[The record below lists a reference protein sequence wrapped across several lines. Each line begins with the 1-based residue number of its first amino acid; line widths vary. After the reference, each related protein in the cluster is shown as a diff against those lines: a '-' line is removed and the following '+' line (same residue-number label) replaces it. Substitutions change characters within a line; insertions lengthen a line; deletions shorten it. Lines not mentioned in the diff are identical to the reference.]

1 MSVDTPAG
9 QIEAVLEVPEGEGPW
24 PGVVVVHDMVSLSD
38 DIRKITRMIAD
49 QGYLAIAP
57 NLYSRGG
64 TIRCVRRVIKE
75 LWAHEGRSI
84 DDLLA
89 AREVLATRADC
100 TGAIGI
106 AGFCM
111 GGGFA
116 LVLAPR
122 GFDAAAPFYP
132 SLPPKYDDLVEG
144 ACPIVASFGKR
155 DPVLRGAGPKLEAT
169 LERKGIPHDV
179 KTYDGVGHSFAN
191 KYPGGPLLKIA
202 GFNYDPEVSADAW
215 QRVFAFFGTHLG
227 GDQA

>member
-1 MSVDTPAG
+1 M
-9 QIEAVLEVPEGEGPW
+9 
-24 PGVVVVHDMVSLSD
+24 
-38 DIRKITRMIAD
+38 
-49 QGYLAIAP
+49 
-57 NLYSRGG
+57 
-64 TIRCVRRVIKE
+64 RRVIKE

-155 DPVLRGAGPKLEAT
+155 DPVP
-169 LERKGIPHDV
+169 
-179 KTYDGVGHSFAN
+179 
-191 KYPGGPLLKIA
+191 
-202 GFNYDPEVSADAW
+202 VSY
-215 QRVFAFFGTHLG
+215 THLTLPTIYSV
-227 GDQA
+227 